1 MMRVT
6 DHEAS
11 RLLEGEEERH
21 IRPWVWVSLLF
32 FVPLVRA
39 LVSQCYTHIAVC
51 GLSLFERSAKRL
63 LVP

>member
-51 GLSLFERSAKRL
+51 GLSLF
-63 LVP
+63 